1 MKPIL
6 TRNRV
11 IGLLG
16 GSFNPAHSGHL
27 HITLYALNKLGL
39 DAVWWLV
46 SPRNPLKDAGSLAA
60 YEERLISARKVAAA
74 SPRIHVSDI
83 ERRLRK
89 NYSFQTIRT
98 LKKRYRGAHFVWLMG
113 ADHPPIFHRW
123 RRWKQV
129 YAELPVVVF
138 DRAPYS
144 HAVQRSRAAAYA
156 RKFTRQM
163 NQIAR
168 FDQAPSFHYIHLK
181 RDPISSTSLRKEL
194 GKDAFLA
201 HNEGVRAKGR
211 TA

>member
-6 TRNRV
+6 TQNRT

-27 HITLYALNKLGL
+27 HITLYALNRLGL

-60 YEERLISARKVAAA
+60 YEERLASARRVASADA
-74 SPRIHVSDI
+74 RIHVSDI
-83 ERRLRK
+83 ERRLHK

-98 LKKRYRGAHFVWLMG
+98 LKKRYPGAHFVWLMG

-129 YAELPVVVF
+129 FAELPVVVF

-144 HAVQRSRAAAYA
+144 HAVQRSKAAAYA

-163 NQIAR
+163 NQIER
-168 FDQAPSFHYIHLK
+168 FDRAPSFNYIHLR
-181 RDPISSTSLRKEL
+181 RDPVSSTYLRKML
-194 GKDAFLA
+194 GKSAFLG
-201 HNEGVRAKGR
+201 HNEGARVEKKIA
-211 TA
+211 